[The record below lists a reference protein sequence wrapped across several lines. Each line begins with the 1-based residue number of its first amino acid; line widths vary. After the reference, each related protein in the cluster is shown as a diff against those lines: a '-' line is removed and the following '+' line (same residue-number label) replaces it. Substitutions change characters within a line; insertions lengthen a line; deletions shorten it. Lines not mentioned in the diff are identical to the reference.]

1 LVHCLAFALLYSQWL
16 RLQQAISERQCNHIT
31 RLLFVH
37 AARKN
42 KMKTTKTA
50 RKAGFTLVE
59 IMIVVAIIG
68 LLAAI
73 AIPNFLKARSTSQQN
88 ACINNLRQID
98 SAKQQWALE
107 KGKGA
112 SANVA
117 GTDIQPYL
125 GRGANGSLNS
135 VVCPLDNS
143 KTFDTS
149 YTAGNMAVTPVCKIQ
164 PTGVNGEYVHAL
176 NN

>member
-1 LVHCLAFALLYSQWL
+1 
-16 RLQQAISERQCNHIT
+16 
-31 RLLFVH
+31 
-37 AARKN
+37 
-42 KMKTTKTA
+42 MKTTKTS

-107 KGKGA
+107 TGQKA
-112 SANVA
+112 SATVSA
-117 GTDIQPYL
+117 PSTEIQPYL
-125 GRGANGSLNS
+125 GRGASGSLDS
-135 VVCPLDNS
+135 VKCPLDPAHS
-143 KTFDTS
+143 FATS
-149 YTAGNMAVTPVCKIQ
+149 YAVGNLTTTPQCNI
-164 PTGVNGEYVHAL
+164 NGT
-176 NN
+176 NNTDGYAHILAN